1 MNVFVIPVLV
11 ATAISLSDTA
21 ATQLIQSAFLGAGLA
36 TLIQV
41 LFFHKLP
48 VVNGAS
54 FVPIGAII
62 GIYHGTGSMNVVMAS
77 SLVGALFILL
87 LGFSVFYKTITK
99 YFIPIFFFVVVFMF
113 FVLFL
118 FLS

>member
-1 MNVFVIPVLV
+1 MSTEISKQFERTTEKELSTVQTALLGLEHVLVMNVFVIPVLV

-21 ATQLIQSAFLGAGLA
+21 ATQLIQSAFLGAGFA

-62 GIYHGTGSMNVVMAS
+62 GIYHGTGSMEDRKSTRLN
-77 SLVGALFILL
+77 
-87 LGFSVFYKTITK
+87 SVTFRSRM
-99 YFIPIFFFVVVFMF
+99 P
-113 FVLFL
+113 
-118 FLS
+118 

>member
-1 MNVFVIPVLV
+1 MSTEISKQFERTTEKELSTVQTALLGLEHVLVMNVFVIPVLV

-21 ATQLIQSAFLGAGLA
+21 ATQLIQSAFLGAGFA

-48 VVNGAS
+48 RDDGAS

-62 GIYHGTGSMNVVMAS
+62 RIYHGTASMGGLMVHTLA
-77 SLVGALFILL
+77 GA
-87 LGFSVFYKTITK
+87 
-99 YFIPIFFFVVVFMF
+99 
-113 FVLFL
+113 
-118 FLS
+118 